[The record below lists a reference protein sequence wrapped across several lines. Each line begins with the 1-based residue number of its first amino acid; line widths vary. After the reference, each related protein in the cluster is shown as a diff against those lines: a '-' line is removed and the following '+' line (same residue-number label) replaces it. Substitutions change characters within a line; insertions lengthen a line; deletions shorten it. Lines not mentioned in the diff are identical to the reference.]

1 MERYRKE
8 ILIDRETIAR
18 RVQEMGRQITEDY
31 SKKSLRPLVVI
42 SILKGAIP
50 FTADLIRAI
59 DRPLRLETM
68 VASSYGSGTVSSGK
82 LNIKYRSFD
91 DLSGC
96 DVILVDDII
105 DSGHTLAAI
114 KNTIADFHPASVATC
129 CFLSKP
135 ERREVEMAVDYLGLE
150 VPDKF
155 VIGYGLDF
163 DGQYRELPDICAIVF
178 EEEEK

>member
-31 SKKSLRPLVVI
+31 SKNSLRPLVVI

-68 VASSYGSGTVSSGK
+68 VASSYG
-82 LNIKYRSFD
+82 
-91 DLSGC
+91 LSL
-96 DVILVDDII
+96 IHI
-105 DSGHTLAAI
+105 
-114 KNTIADFHPASVATC
+114 
-129 CFLSKP
+129 
-135 ERREVEMAVDYLGLE
+135 
-150 VPDKF
+150 
-155 VIGYGLDF
+155 
-163 DGQYRELPDICAIVF
+163 
-178 EEEEK
+178 